1 MEEEE
6 LLASKIEFEEMKSN
20 DDNEI
25 EKIKQRNNYYQNLIA
40 SNNPPLPLNAS
51 CLRKINSKEVFEKQI
66 LNRGTH
72 LSTLIPEYKITRDFV
87 FSLLKNYKL
96 FDLSE
101 EESKFL
107 LKKYFSDAL
116 EIPDEEEEILD
127 LNKEPGIIEI
137 NVDKTKKT
145 QDEAPDEEELESDSS
160 SDEDTSSSE
169 DEDEESPEADKRE
182 INKVKEKE
190 KEKEKEKKKKKVESV
205 DKSTSK
211 ESKETKEKVENRKLG
226 FAETTNIESNMD
238 ISLTSIPTDKF
249 KPMQE
254 KILKKHNMTLE
265 KIEETK
271 EIKRNISL
279 FLKNALEKRSGIDKK
294 TTIIQFLHKN
304 NFKGVFNASFFDIK
318 DEKGEL
324 IFGQDIID
332 EWYNA
337 IEQIEEKRKAAFECS
352 QLIITA
358 CLYGIEWGSKKL
370 GIVELSNICSEVK
383 DPSNLPKHLES
394 TKRSLSNIIDNNIPN
409 NFLIDLLF
417 FIGNVYIKNKAG
429 ISPL

>member
-6 LLASKIEFEEMKSN
+6 LLMSKIEFEEMPSN
-20 DDNEI
+20 ETNEKDI
-25 EKIKQRNNYYQNLIA
+25 IRQRNNYYQNLIA

-72 LSTLIPEYKITRDFV
+72 LSTLIPDYKITRDFV

-96 FDLSE
+96 FDITE

-107 LKKYFSDAL
+107 LKKYFSDSL
-116 EIPDEEEEILD
+116 EIPVEEEEEEIID
-127 LNKEPGIIEI
+127 LNKDNITLKDKEKKLDNTNNKNIEE
-137 NVDKTKKT
+137 ND
-145 QDEAPDEEELESDSS
+145 DEHKYSNDEFESESSSESDSDFES
-160 SDEDTSSSE
+160 EPEDDNS
-169 DEDEESPEADKRE
+169 
-182 INKVKEKE
+182 KVKYEQEK
-190 KEKEKEKKKKKVESV
+190 SI
-205 DKSTSK
+205 
-211 ESKETKEKVENRKLG
+211 KETKQVNKNNTKEEIKEKQESRKLV
-226 FAETTNIESNMD
+226 FTENTNVESNID
-238 ISLTSIPTDKF
+238 FSLTSIPTDKF
-249 KPMQE
+249 KPMKE
-254 KILKKHNMTLE
+254 KILKKNNMTIE

-294 TTIIQFLHKN
+294 TTIIQFLYKN

-318 DEKGEL
+318 DENGEL
-324 IFGQDIID
+324 ICGQDIID

-337 IEQIEEKRKAAFECS
+337 IEQIEEKQKAAFECS

-370 GIVELSNICSEVK
+370 GITELSNICSEVK

-394 TKRSLSNIIDNNIPN
+394 TKQSLSNIIDNNIPN

-429 ISPL
+429 IGTL

>member
-6 LLASKIEFEEMKSN
+6 LLVSKIEFEEMKSN
-20 DDNEI
+20 EDNDMEVI
-25 EKIKQRNNYYQNLIA
+25 RQRNNYYQNIIA
-40 SNNPPLPLNAS
+40 SNNPPIPLNAS

-72 LSTLIPEYKITRDFV
+72 LSTLIPEYKITRDFI

-96 FDLSE
+96 FDLTE

-107 LKKYFSDAL
+107 LKKYFADSL
-116 EIPDEEEEILD
+116 EIPTEEEEVLD
-127 LNKEPGIIEI
+127 LNKDITVLEENEKENVEI
-137 NVDKTKKT
+137 
-145 QDEAPDEEELESDSS
+145 EEEHKYSDDEFESESS
-160 SDEDTSSSE
+160 SDESKTDSESDSE
-169 DEDEESPEADKRE
+169 DEKEV
-182 INKVKEKE
+182 VKEE
-190 KEKEKEKKKKKVESV
+190 KIEKKDIKEVTK
-205 DKSTSK
+205 DKSDL
-211 ESKETKEKVENRKLG
+211 RKLG
-226 FAETTNIESNMD
+226 FTETTNIESNID

-249 KPMQE
+249 KPMKE
-254 KILKKHNMTLE
+254 KILKKNNMTIE

-294 TTIIQFLHKN
+294 TTIIQFLYKN

-318 DEKGEL
+318 DENGEL
-324 IFGQDIID
+324 ICGQDIID

-337 IEQIEEKRKAAFECS
+337 IEQIEEKQKAAFECS

-370 GIVELSNICSEVK
+370 GIMELSNICSEVK

-429 ISPL
+429 IAPL